1 MTAQEI
7 IDTLEEV
14 KGFTLEGFAQ
24 NFDDFDPEEFDVD
37 ENYDVETEIKK
48 AVGEYWQVISGRKA
62 DDPESVQYVWYFK
75 DHDVLLSL
83 GGYYNSWDNNQLD
96 DEFVQVFPKVDL
108 VVSYVD
114 EVSAELDLDTISHVL
129 ADLETAHTRKKQ

>member
-1 MTAQEI
+1 MKVSHRILTI
-7 IDTLEEV
+7 LTRKNSI
-14 KGFTLEGFAQ
+14 
-24 NFDDFDPEEFDVD
+24 D